1 MHDASAFRCWISNHD
16 VVCHQLPIE
25 IDSII
30 IDKIQ
35 QFMVYK
41 ISFLS
46 RNKGDSYNYKYSA
59 SVRQVRILPCAT
71 MVMMRIM
78 NCLTRRL
85 IRAVFSVIIFLA
97 VTGCHPLL
105 VDALGMMSTSRFI
118 MKAPKERLSN
128 KPHLVLISGCPGTG
142 KSTFAMSVALDQGIL
157 KCIST
162 DTVRATMRSFVAP
175 DISPALHRSS
185 FAPAFEGDDPVRSW
199 RETCSVLSH
208 SVEGLI
214 DDAMNRGTS
223 IVVEGVHVVPHNDLI
238 QKWEQAGGV
247 AVGVLLQIRNEEKHK
262 RQLLKRGVMTGV
274 LEAEEEKIAS
284 FDRIRAIQDEMM
296 RLAKENHWIQIE
308 QRTAPDPLDLVES
321 ALNGDSTVLVEMFT
335 KEEKHDKKHRKE
347 EREYQ
352 NPSKTMNND
361 KVNGVVQSTT
371 STNDSLPTAISQP

>member
-1 MHDASAFRCWISNHD
+1 M
-16 VVCHQLPIE
+16 
-25 IDSII
+25 
-30 IDKIQ
+30 
-35 QFMVYK
+35 
-41 ISFLS
+41 
-46 RNKGDSYNYKYSA
+46 
-59 SVRQVRILPCAT
+59 
-71 MVMMRIM
+71 M
-78 NCLTRRL
+78 NCRARRA
-85 IRAVFSVIIFLA
+85 IRAVILVITFLA
-97 VTGCHPLL
+97 VTGCHPFLV

-128 KPHLVLISGCPGTG
+128 KPHLVLISGSPGTG

-162 DTVRATMRSFVAP
+162 DTIRATMRSFVAP

-214 DDAMNRGTS
+214 DDAMKRGTS

-321 ALNGDSTVLVEMFT
+321 ALTVHNNGGSSTVVEMFT
-335 KEEKHDKKHRKE
+335 EEDKYHKKHRKE
-347 EREYQ
+347 EREPK
-352 NPSKTMNND
+352 NPSMTT
-361 KVNGVVQSTT
+361 NGMVDDALESTT
-371 STNDSLPTAISQP
+371 SSNDSLPTAISQS

>member
-1 MHDASAFRCWISNHD
+1 
-16 VVCHQLPIE
+16 
-25 IDSII
+25 
-30 IDKIQ
+30 
-35 QFMVYK
+35 
-41 ISFLS
+41 
-46 RNKGDSYNYKYSA
+46 
-59 SVRQVRILPCAT
+59 
-71 MVMMRIM
+71 MMSCR
-78 NCLTRRL
+78 TRRPRGT
-85 IRAVFSVIIFLA
+85 IITVILFLA
-97 VTGCHPLL
+97 VVGGVCHLSHPPLC
-105 VDALGMMSTSRFI
+105 VAALGMTSTSRFI
-118 MKAPKERLSN
+118 MKAPKDRQSR
-128 KPHLVLISGCPGTG
+128 PHLVLISGSPGTG

-185 FAPAFEGDDPVRSW
+185 FAQAFEGDDPVRSW

-214 DDAMNRGTS
+214 DDAMKRGTS

-262 RQLLKRGVMTGV
+262 RQLLKRGVMTGAI
-274 LEAEEEKIAS
+274 EAEEEKISS

-321 ALNGDSTVLVEMFT
+321 ALNGDSTLAEVLFM
-335 KEEKHDKKHRKE
+335 KEEKHEKKHKRVEKE
-347 EREYQ
+347 HHDPEA
-352 NPSKTMNND
+352 
-361 KVNGVVQSTT
+361 NGDNVDCVVDATIETT
-371 STNDSLPTAISQP
+371 SSTSDSLPIAISQS